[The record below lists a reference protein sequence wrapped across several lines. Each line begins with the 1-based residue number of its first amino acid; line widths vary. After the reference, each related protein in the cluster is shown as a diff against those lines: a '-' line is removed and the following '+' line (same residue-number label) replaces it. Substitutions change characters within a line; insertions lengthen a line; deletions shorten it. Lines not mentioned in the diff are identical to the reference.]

1 MDLVLL
7 FIVSEKRTRTDEV
20 QRALLALTS
29 RAFIT
34 GSSATLG
41 NRNITGKFVL
51 PLSLQYHR
59 VNEQRLRLSFGLLA
73 QSPHSCTVVRPCPA
87 PTENNCE
94 ALIDLTWV
102 LDWAH

>member
-1 MDLVLL
+1 MKSREHCLPSPPELL
-7 FIVSEKRTRTDEV
+7 
-20 QRALLALTS
+20 LLAPLQLWVAGTS
-29 RAFIT
+29 Q
-34 GSSATLG
+34 GSL
-41 NRNITGKFVL
+41 FF
-51 PLSLQYHR
+51 LSLQYHR